1 MKHRI
6 YQIFAAGMVCC
17 GMAAALTACSNDDY
31 LGGHYTTEGA
41 GTILNVTAQTDKAWA
56 DGDIIGIAAGYG
68 QNDGT
73 ARNREYV
80 YQADASS
87 FTNKSGY
94 PIYVKG
100 TTSIVAY
107 YPFVGTDGAEPT
119 IILNTLNQ
127 TQVTDYY
134 FAKVEDV
141 TRQTSEVNLVFKHAL
156 AEVTL
161 KITTPTD
168 ESIKSCRLSGFA
180 QKAAVNPYTLDKTLE
195 APEDLVVNGTNLKT
209 ITLKLI
215 PQALS
220 ADGAVKPQLV
230 LIGNIRSYTIDMSD
244 LQLEAGT
251 SQEAI
256 INVTDGIGTV
266 DFIPGGS
273 QWEDSGAGGA
283 VKAQ

>member
-1 MKHRI
+1 M
-6 YQIFAAGMVCC
+6 
-17 GMAAALTACSNDDY
+17 
-31 LGGHYTTEGA
+31 
-41 GTILNVTAQTDKAWA
+41 
-56 DGDIIGIAAGYG
+56 
-68 QNDGT
+68 
-73 ARNREYV
+73 
-80 YQADASS
+80 
-87 FTNKSGY
+87 
-94 PIYVKG
+94 
-100 TTSIVAY
+100 
-107 YPFVGTDGAEPT
+107 
-119 IILNTLNQ
+119 NTLNQ